1 MLEVR
6 NVTKSFGGLK
16 AVDDCSI
23 NVEKGDICGLIGPNG
38 SGKST
43 LFNVITG
50 YYRPD
55 SGEIL
60 YKGTNIELMKPHKI
74 VNMGMTRTFQLTH
87 LFKRMTL
94 MENMLIAPKLQEGET
109 IWKALFGRN
118 VKKQE
123 HENYEKA
130 MELLEFF
137 GLTHLRNEYADSIS
151 FGQQKLLEM
160 ARTLMTEP
168 DMVLMD
174 EPTGGVNPVLINK
187 IIDHIREL
195 RDMGIT
201 FLIVEH
207 NMSVVSELC
216 DEVYVLDYGKNIAGG
231 SPDEVRNDERVVDA
245 YLGAGAGHVA

>member
-1 MLEVR
+1 MLEVF
-6 NVTKSFGGLK
+6 NVTKSFGGVK
-16 AVDDCSI
+16 AVDNCSI
-23 NVEKGDICGLIGPNG
+23 TVEKAGICGLIGPNG

-50 YYRPD
+50 YYRSD
-55 SGEIL
+55 SGKIL
-60 YKGTNIELMKPHKI
+60 YNGNDICKMKPHEI
-74 VNMGMTRTFQLTH
+74 VNMGMSRTFQLTH

-94 MENMLIAPKLQEGET
+94 MENMLIAPKLQEGEN
-109 IWKALFGRN
+109 IWKALLGRN

-123 HENYEKA
+123 HGNFEKA

-137 GLTHLRNEYADSIS
+137 DLTHLRNEYADSIS

-160 ARTLMTEP
+160 ARTMMAEP
-168 DMVLMD
+168 EMVLMD

-187 IIDHIREL
+187 IIGYIRKL

-207 NMSVVSELC
+207 NMSVISELC
-216 DEVYVLDYGKNIAGG
+216 DEVYVLDYGKNIASG
-231 SPDEVRNDERVVDA
+231 SPEEVRNDKRVIDA
-245 YLGAGAGHVA
+245 YLGAEHVT

>member
-1 MLEVR
+1 MLEVL

-16 AVDDCSI
+16 AVDNCSI
-23 NVEKGDICGLIGPNG
+23 TVRKTGICGLIGPNG

-43 LFNVITG
+43 LFNLITG

-55 SGEIL
+55 SGKIFYNGSDLGKVKPYEIA
-60 YKGTNIELMKPHKI
+60 
-74 VNMGMTRTFQLTH
+74 NMGLSRTFQLTH
-87 LFKRMTL
+87 LFKRMTI
-94 MENMLIAPKLQEGET
+94 MENMLIAPKLQEGEN
-109 IWKALFGRN
+109 IWKALLGRN

-123 HENYEKA
+123 HVNYEKA
-130 MELLEFF
+130 MEHLEFF
-137 GLTHLRNEYADSIS
+137 GITHLRNEYADSIS

-160 ARTLMTEP
+160 ARTLMTGP
-168 DMVLMD
+168 DMILMD

-216 DEVYVLDYGKNIAGG
+216 DEVYVLDYGKNIARGN
-231 SPDEVRNDERVVDA
+231 PDEVRNDECVIDA
-245 YLGAGAGHVA
+245 YLGAEHVT

>member
-1 MLEVR
+1 MLEVF
-6 NVTKSFGGLK
+6 NVTKSFGGVK
-16 AVDDCSI
+16 AVDNCSI
-23 NVEKGDICGLIGPNG
+23 TVEKAGICGLIGPNG

-50 YYRPD
+50 YYRSD
-55 SGEIL
+55 SGKIL
-60 YKGTNIELMKPHKI
+60 YNGNDIGKMKPHEI
-74 VNMGMTRTFQLTH
+74 VNMGMSRTFQLTH

-94 MENMLIAPKLQEGET
+94 MENMLIAPKLQEGEN
-109 IWKALFGRN
+109 IWKALLGRN

-123 HENYEKA
+123 HGNFEKA

-137 GLTHLRNEYADSIS
+137 DLTHLRNEYADSIS

-160 ARTLMTEP
+160 ARTMMAEP

-187 IIDHIREL
+187 IIGHIRKL

-207 NMSVVSELC
+207 NMSVISELC
-216 DEVYVLDYGKNIAGG
+216 DEVYVLDYGKNIASG
-231 SPDEVRNDERVVDA
+231 SPDEVRNDKRVIDA
-245 YLGAGAGHVA
+245 YLGAEHVT

>member
-6 NVTKSFGGLK
+6 NVIKNFGGLK
-16 AVDDCSI
+16 ALDNCSI
-23 NVEKGDICGLIGPNG
+23 TVEKSGICGLIGPNG

-43 LFNVITG
+43 LFNMITG

-55 SGEIL
+55 SGKIL
-60 YKGTNIELMKPHKI
+60 YNGNDLGKVKPYEI
-74 VNMGMTRTFQLTH
+74 VNMGMSRTFQLTH
-87 LFKRMTL
+87 LFERMTL
-94 MENMLIAPKLQEGET
+94 MENMLIAPKLQEGEN
-109 IWKALFGRN
+109 IWKALLGRN

-123 HENYEKA
+123 HGNYEKA

-137 GLTHLRNEYADSIS
+137 DLTHLRNEYADSIS

-160 ARTLMTEP
+160 ARTLMTKP

-187 IIDHIREL
+187 ITDCIKEL
-195 RDMGIT
+195 RDAGLT

-216 DEVYVLDYGKNIAGG
+216 DEVYVLDYGKNIARG
-231 SPDEVRNDERVVDA
+231 SPDKVRNDECVIDA
-245 YLGAGAGHVA
+245 YLGAEHVA